1 MPVTARNLVPPSS
14 QEAEQTV
21 LGAILFSNSI
31 FVDVIEKVS
40 AEEFYWS
47 VHQKIFKAMT
57 TLFQAGEPIDILTVS
72 ELLNDSEA
80 LEEVGG
86 RPYLMELSL
95 SVATSAN
102 APYYADKVHNYALRR
117 RIIELSRQL
126 EEIAFESDTE
136 DALEFAQAGILSVAQ
151 AADKKTDQTTET
163 LAQEAF
169 RNIQARLHHP
179 NRVVGLSTGSPQLDR
194 YSMFQP
200 GKLVIL
206 GARPAMGKSGLALN
220 LAEHVARNEKKPV
233 LFYSLEMEPVDL
245 VERALIAHA
254 ESQTALDKLS
264 EAVQQFPSNLK
275 IIDRPSLT
283 ITALRSSILK
293 NKLEMG
299 EIGLVVVDYL
309 QLMKGSGGNR
319 NEEVSGLS
327 RGLKLLAREFKVPIL
342 ALAQLSRKLEERQ
355 DKRPINSD
363 LRDSGAIE
371 QDADSIVFI
380 YRDDY
385 YNQQSDKP
393 NTAEI
398 IVGKNRKG
406 KTGAFD
412 LFFRP
417 NIVKFVDPETIRRG
431 YAAY

>member
-1 MPVTARNLVPPSS
+1 
-14 QEAEQTV
+14 
-21 LGAILFSNSI
+21 
-31 FVDVIEKVS
+31 
-40 AEEFYWS
+40 
-47 VHQKIFKAMT
+47 
-57 TLFQAGEPIDILTVS
+57 
-72 ELLNDSEA
+72 
-80 LEEVGG
+80 
-86 RPYLMELSL
+86 
-95 SVATSAN
+95 
-102 APYYADKVHNYALRR
+102 
-117 RIIELSRQL
+117 L